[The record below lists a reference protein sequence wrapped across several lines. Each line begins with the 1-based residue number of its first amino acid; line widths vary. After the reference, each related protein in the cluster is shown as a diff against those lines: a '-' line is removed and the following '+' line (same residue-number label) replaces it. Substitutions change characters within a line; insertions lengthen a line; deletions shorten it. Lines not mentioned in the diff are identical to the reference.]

1 MRSGAFSEYL
11 VHQVLRLMIERCEAL
26 DLYVRGPQARAQA
39 ALVVGH
45 RAARGVLRGAPAAAR
60 DAVKKLRALVLVHAT
75 LVPPDSLRGVPEKEI
90 DEWRT
95 EYDVISHLK
104 GAGHEVMPLGVERQ
118 PRRTCAARSLEW
130 KPDIVFNLL
139 EEFDGIVTYDQHVV
153 AFLELDAP
161 ALYRLQSARH
171 AAVAGQGA
179 LEAAAVL
186 SPRAD
191 SAVRG
196 VPARPQAAAA
206 EALRFPMFVKSSTE
220 DASLG
225 IAHASV
231 VSDERQLKERI
242 AFIHEQTHSDALVEE
257 YIEGRE
263 LYVGVIG
270 NERLKVL
277 PVWEMTFGSLPEGHP
292 AIATRKV
299 KWDRGYQRKYG
310 ITTAAAAEL
319 PEDVLARL
327 EQLSKRIF
335 RALHL
340 TGYARMDFRLRADG
354 ALYVLEA
361 NANPNLS
368 AARGFRAVG
377 AHRGH
382 ELPERAAS
390 AS

>member
-1 MRSGAFSEYL
+1 MKR
-11 VHQVLRLMIERCEAL
+11 
-26 DLYVRGPQARAQA
+26 
-39 ALVVGH
+39 
-45 RAARGVLRGAPAAAR
+45 
-60 DAVKKLRALVLVHAT
+60 LRALVLVHAT
-75 LVPPDSLRGVPEKEI
+75 LVPPASLRGVPEKEI

-104 GAGHEVMPLGVERQ
+104 DAGHEVMPLGVDDNLMDL
-118 PRRTCAARSLEW
+118 RRAILEW

-153 AFLELDAP
+153 AFLELLHQPYTGCNPRGMLLSRDK
-161 ALYRLQSARH
+161 
-171 AAVAGQGA
+171 
-179 LEAAAVL
+179 VL
-186 SPRAD
+186 SKQLLSYHRVPTPQFVVFPRG
-191 SAVRG
+191 RT
-196 VPARPQAAAA
+196 PRLPKR
-206 EALRFPMFVKSSTE
+206 LRFPMFVKSSTD

-231 VSDERQLKERI
+231 VTDERGLKERI
-242 AFIHEQTHSDALVEE
+242 AFIHEQTHADALVEE

-277 PVWEMTFGSLPEGHP
+277 PVWEMTFGSLPQGHP

-299 KWDRGYQRKYG
+299 KWDRNYQRKYG
-310 ITTAAAAEL
+310 ITTAAAADL

-327 EQLSKRIF
+327 EQLSRRIF

-340 TGYARMDFRLRADG
+340 TGYARMDFRLKADG
-354 ALYVLEA
+354 SLYVLEA

-368 AARGFRAVG
+368 AAEDFAQSALTAGMPYPNVLERILKLGADYPAAWRGLEA
-377 AHRGH
+377 
-382 ELPERAAS
+382 
-390 AS
+390 